1 MKDNPTVKHMK
12 NSLNVLVYSSVSI
25 EGIGATFAQTRDIV
39 ESGTAA
45 GVDSVDLDKILNIK
59 HAWESLF
66 ENYQEEPSW
75 ERYSDYNRLIGRGY
89 VKDAGLVRP
98 PGSVIVGTN
107 LAEPYI
113 PPDVTGKED
122 FERLFKTAINCYD
135 SPDDA
140 AVAMFLMLCRD
151 QFFHDGNKRSA
162 QLLTNHYLAH
172 KDAGFIFCIPEESR
186 DEVLDILV
194 DFYTGRLSLDDAE
207 FDLYNISIMPVP
219 KNPSSG
225 QLGALFSLSQDI
237 ILDVRD
243 SPTVDPPSHPDSE
256 EAHAK

>member
-1 MKDNPTVKHMK
+1 MKDNHTVNYMK
-12 NSLNVLVYSSVSI
+12 KSLNTLVYSSVSI

-45 GVDSVDLDKILNIK
+45 GVDSADLDKILNIK

-75 ERYSDYNRLIGRGY
+75 ERYSDYNRVVGRGY
-89 VKDAGLVRP
+89 VRDAGSVRP

-107 LAEPYI
+107 LDEPYI

-122 FERLFKTAINCYD
+122 FDRILNTATDCYNA
-135 SPDDA
+135 PDDA
-140 AVAMFLMLCRD
+140 AAAIFLMLCRD

-162 QLLTNHYLAH
+162 QLLANHYLAH

-219 KNPSSG
+219 KNPSSA
-225 QLGALFSLSQDI
+225 QLGALCSLTKDAT
-237 ILDVRD
+237 LDVRG
-243 SPTVDPPSHPDSE
+243 STTVDPPSYSNSE
-256 EAHAK
+256 EGHTK